1 MLPEARIREML
12 DASGASCPT
21 REITV
26 DLDAQTVTGPDN
38 WTQSFEIDSFR
49 KECLLTGSD
58 DISLTLRHEPDIAAF
73 ERRAEAH
80 ADWL

>member
-1 MLPEARIREML
+1 MLAI
-12 DASGASCPT
+12 GAAT
-21 REITV
+21 RCAHHRRPRRTNC
-26 DLDAQTVTGPDN
+26 DSPDN

-49 KECLLTGSD
+49 KQCLLTGSD
-58 DISLTLRHEPDIAAF
+58 DISLTLRHEPDIAAY